1 MQFFKKFAENL
12 LCTLKNFCEVVE
24 MQQEQE
30 KKFIHL
36 TSDKDKKVAEKIAEV
51 SKKIFERNRE
61 AYRILANK

>member
-1 MQFFKKFAENL
+1 
-12 LCTLKNFCEVVE
+12 

-61 AYRILANK
+61 AYRILSNKWKIM